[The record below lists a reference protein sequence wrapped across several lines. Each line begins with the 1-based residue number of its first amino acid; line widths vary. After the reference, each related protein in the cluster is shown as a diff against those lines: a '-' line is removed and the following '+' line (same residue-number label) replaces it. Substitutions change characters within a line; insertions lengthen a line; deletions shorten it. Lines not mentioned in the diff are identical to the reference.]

1 MQPLTKQSSE
11 AGTLARLPIA
21 DPLTPLTPLT
31 PTQAIA
37 YDKSQPRQLVQHFV
51 DACREHFS
59 DARSERC
66 IIDEDTA

>member
-31 PTQAIA
+31 QAIA
-37 YDKSQPRQLVQHFV
+37 YDKSQPRPLVQHFV
-51 DACREHFS
+51 EACREHFS

-66 IIDEDTA
+66 IVDEDTA

>member
-21 DPLTPLTPLT
+21 DPLTPLA
-31 PTQAIA
+31 QAIA